1 MYFLER
7 LRYLILQAY
16 PYRSNHSALKE
27 IKLRNKTGQKYMQE
41 HYSENIIFNRGAF

>member
-7 LRYLILQAY
+7 LRYLILQAC

-27 IKLRNKTGQKYMQE
+27 IKLRNKTDKIYE